1 MGRNKNNKIFKQIYS
16 NLVKDSILSN
26 YKELKKEKLEKEIKT
41 NRFSLLIVIQMLLD
55 FKNKRM
61 IIV

>member
-1 MGRNKNNKIFKQIYS
+1 MGSNNNNKIFKQIYS